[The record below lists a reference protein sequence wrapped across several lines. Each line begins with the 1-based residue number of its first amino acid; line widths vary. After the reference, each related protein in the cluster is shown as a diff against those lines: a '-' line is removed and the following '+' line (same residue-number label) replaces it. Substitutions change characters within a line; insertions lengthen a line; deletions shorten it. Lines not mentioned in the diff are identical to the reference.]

1 MSRSVSTVSDELK
14 RNSVEAEYNSRKAHH
29 KAYARRKYSKFQGMK
44 IVDHPDLRAFV
55 EDKLWTGRSPESISG
70 RLSHHEPTLP
80 SVSADSIERFLASPY
95 GRQLEAHRTQLK
107 RAQRAKRRRKR
118 VSVTSLSDRTFIDQ
132 RPEIIN
138 RRGRV
143 GDVEA
148 DFIVSGK
155 AGNGILLTVTD
166 RKLRVSFIEKIL
178 PVTIKNVHA
187 AFKRVQARYPELR
200 TISTDN
206 DILLNQH
213 TKLAQLLKVKIYFCH
228 PYHSWEK
235 GTIENTNG
243 VIRKTIP
250 KGSDLSQYSRPFIA
264 KLEVKLNDRYM
275 KCLDYATPA
284 EVLQTYRKKQENKK
298 QRA

>member
-1 MSRSVSTVSDELK
+1 
-14 RNSVEAEYNSRKAHH
+14 
-29 KAYARRKYSKFQGMK
+29 MK
-44 IVDHPDLRAFV
+44 IVDHPSLRTFV
-55 EDKLWTGRSPESISG
+55 EANLWAGRSPESISG
-70 RLSHHEPTLP
+70 RLSHHEADLP

-107 RAQRAKRRRKR
+107 RKQRARRRRKR
-118 VSVTSLSDRTFIDQ
+118 ASVTSLSDRTFIDQ

-138 RRGRV
+138 ARGRV

-155 AGNGILLTVTD
+155 SGSGILLTVTD

-187 AFKRVQARYPELR
+187 AFGRIRARYAELV
-200 TISTDN
+200 TITTDN
-206 DILLNQH
+206 DILLARH
-213 TKLAQLLKVKIYFCH
+213 KQLEALLGVKIYFCH

-250 KGSDLSQYSRPFIA
+250 KGSDLSQYTRSFIA
-264 KLEVKLNDRYM
+264 TLETTLNGRYM
-275 KCLDYATPA
+275 KCLEYATPDEA
-284 EVLQTYRKKQENKK
+284 LSRYREEQKQKN
-298 QRA
+298 APDSAF